1 MKFVHKVFTVVLV
14 LGALVA
20 SVWFALQNKLPVPLD
35 VLVYRFEPQSLAV
48 WILLS
53 FTLGGVVGMAVS
65 TLILLRTRAALVS
78 SRRQLN
84 KARDELGK
92 KQDEGALADAS

>member
-1 MKFVHKVFTVVLV
+1 MKFVHKAFTVVLV

-20 SVWFALQNKLPVPLD
+20 SVLFALQNKLPVPLD

>member
-1 MKFVHKVFTVVLV
+1 MTFVHKVFTVIVV

-20 SVWFALQNKLPVPLD
+20 SVLFALQNKLPVPLD

-53 FTLGGVVGMAVS
+53 FALGGVVGMAVS
-65 TLILLRTRAALVS
+65 TVILLRTRAALVS

-92 KQDEGALADAS
+92 KQDEGVLVDAP

>member
-1 MKFVHKVFTVVLV
+1 MKFVHKVFTVVVV

-20 SVWFALQNKLPVPLD
+20 SVLFALQNKLPVPLD

-53 FTLGGVVGMAVS
+53 FAFGGVVGMAVS
-65 TLILLRTRAALVS
+65 TVILLRTRAALVS

-84 KARDELGK
+84 KARGELGK
-92 KQDEGALADAS
+92 KQDEGVLVDAP